1 MLFLT
6 NATYDDFNQEYL
18 RGNGT
23 TEGVDSEGWC
33 PYIRKDYAP
42 T

>member
-1 MLFLT
+1 MVFKET
-6 NATYDDFNQEYL
+6 KNQEYL
-18 RGNGT
+18 RGDRA

-33 PYIRKDYAP
+33 SFNRIDYDP